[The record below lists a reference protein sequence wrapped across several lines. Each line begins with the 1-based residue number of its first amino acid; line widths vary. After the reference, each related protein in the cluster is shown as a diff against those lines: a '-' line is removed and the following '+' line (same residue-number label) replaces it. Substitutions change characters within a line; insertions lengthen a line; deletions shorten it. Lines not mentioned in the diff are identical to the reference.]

1 MQLSAAG
8 GDTVATDMGTSLS
21 AQKLAAWVNHQV
33 EKEGIA
39 KLTIII
45 LLLTTVGMLSFTW
58 GYAEV
63 R

>member
-1 MQLSAAG
+1 
-8 GDTVATDMGTSLS
+8 MGTSLS
-21 AQKLAAWVNHQV
+21 AQKLAAWANHQV

-39 KLTIII
+39 KLTILI